1 MSDSSDDMEFYSG
14 ECEEDEDIEVDI
26 INLQKQ
32 VEGLSKIIYGL
43 NIKVKNLEKKVRIL
57 EIDQG
62 F

>member
-14 ECEEDEDIEVDI
+14 ECGEDEDIEVDI

-43 NIKVKNLEKKVRIL
+43 NIRVNNLEKKIRIM
-57 EIDQG
+57 ENET
-62 F
+62 